1 MKTSIFIKSYKDDY
15 KWLRYCLESIAKF
28 VTGYEQIVVVIP
40 EDELPHLLIALRLS
54 DKHYT
59 RVTSKTSIVYF
70 GNLTIAVK
78 EVEEHGNPYLFQQ
91 VVKMEAWKY
100 TDSEI
105 ICYCDSDCVFS
116 RPVNISEYATDKPL
130 ILFDDYENVGDAK
143 CWKEITEK
151 TIGHEVNIEFMRQ
164 HPFIYLRSTV
174 QMTCDHIERLHG
186 VSVSEYILSQ
196 PGTHFSEFNA
206 VGAYAYLCE
215 RDNYRFAEAR
225 QQTGH
230 ERHVYNEHKIIQQW
244 WSYSGLTKEELR
256 KIYEIL
262 YDFVEFTEEGHAI
275 VKGDTHIGQWVKEN
289 RRLDFDL
296 SATPKFLEMVKE
308 GDVVVDCGANIGAY
322 AHAFA
327 EKIGE
332 SGKLFCFEPNPKAF
346 KCLEYNMW
354 GRENVVLINAAVG
367 LFESEATMS
376 EMENTGASFIDENGT
391 VPVRVVSLDNEL
403 YGEHVN
409 VIKIDCEGTEEY
421 VLRGA
426 NKVISEYRPKLI
438 LEIND
443 GCAKRYDSSADN
455 IKKLLIEYGYIFK
468 NIYDNE
474 PMEGDQYDIMC
485 WHGDEVVK
493 VLRESQEQ
501 FKPQPVKTIS
511 FKHMGNAG
519 DIIFALSGMKT
530 LCNAVGAKAKIFI
543 WLDRPAHYYDGAYH
557 PTRNFKGQQV
567 TMNHYMFKMIKPLL
581 EAVDFVEEVAVFEG
595 QEIDVDLDRTHEHK
609 VGKPYGDIRRW
620 YNYIFAGMWADLN
633 EQIIHVE
640 ADVKGE
646 PYVLV
651 NRTQRYYNPMGSYA
665 FLRNIGLAIIFAGTP
680 EEYEEF
686 QREVPEARYL
696 EVDNFLEL
704 AGWIKGSQFFI
715 GNQSMCFAIAE
726 QMKHPRI
733 LEVCEFAPN
742 VIPQGGRCCD
752 WKTQS
757 GFEIAVRREV
767 ELCKK

>member
-1 MKTSIFIKSYKDDY
+1 MRTSIFIKSYKDDY
-15 KWLRYCLESIAKF
+15 KWLRYCLESIEKF
-28 VTGYEQIVVVIP
+28 VTGYEYITIVIP
-40 EDELPHLLIALRLS
+40 VGETKLLMQSVGIGIAGQAESGIWRAN
-54 DKHYT
+54 Y
-59 RVTSKTSIVYF
+59 RGI
-70 GNLTIAVK
+70 TIFIHEVK
-78 EVEEHGNPYLFQQ
+78 EQGHPYLFQQ
-91 VVKMEAWKY
+91 AVKMEAWKY
-100 TDSEI
+100 TDTAL

-116 RPVNISEYATDKPL
+116 RPVNISEYATNKPL

-143 CWKEITEK
+143 CWKDITEK
-151 TIGHEVNIEFMRQ
+151 TIGGNVNIEFMRQ
-164 HPFIYLRSTV
+164 HPFIYLSSTV
-174 QMTCDHIERLHG
+174 QATCDHIEILHKK
-186 VSVSEYILSQ
+186 SITDYILEQ
-196 PGTHFSEFNA
+196 EGRHFSEFNA
-206 VGAYAYLCE
+206 IGAYAYYFE
-215 RDNYRFAEAR
+215 RDKYRFIEA
-225 QQTGH
+225 QQLTGS
-230 ERHVYNEHKIIQQW
+230 ERMVDNAYKIIHQS
-244 WSYSGLTKEELR
+244 WSYSGLTKADLR
-256 KIYEIL
+256 KIYEVL

-289 RRLDFDL
+289 KRLDFDL
-296 SATPKFLEMVKE
+296 SATPKFLEVVGE

-332 SGKLFCFEPNPKAF
+332 SGKLYCFEPNPKAF
-346 KCLEYNMW
+346 KCLEYNLH
-354 GRENVVLINAAVG
+354 GRNNVVLVNAAVG
-367 LFESEATMS
+367 AFEAEVTMS
-376 EMENTGASFIDENGT
+376 EMDNTGASFIDENGT
-391 VPVRVVSLDNEL
+391 VPVRVVGLDTEL
-403 YGEHVN
+403 DGVPVN

-426 NKVISEYRPKLI
+426 NKLISECKPKLI

-455 IKKLLIEYGYIFK
+455 IKKLLVEYGYVFK

-474 PMEGDQYDIMC
+474 KMEGDQYDIVC
-485 WHGDEVVK
+485 WHGEEVVNILK
-493 VLRESQEQ
+493 KREE
-501 FKPQPVKTIS
+501 PQPQKKHRTIS

-519 DIIFALSGMKT
+519 DIIYALSGMKT
-530 LCNAVGAKAKIFI
+530 LCRTVDVKARLYI
-543 WLDRPAHYYDGAYH
+543 WLDRPAHYYDGAIH
-557 PTRNFKGQQV
+557 PTRDFKGQQV
-567 TMNHYMFKMIKPLL
+567 AMNHYMFKMLKPLL
-581 EAVDFVEEVAVFEG
+581 ESLDFIEEVEVFEG
-595 QEIDVDLDRTHEHK
+595 QQIDVDLDQTHEHN

-633 EQIIHVE
+633 EKIIDVE
-640 ADVKGE
+640 ADVKGN

-665 FLRNIGLAIIFAGTP
+665 FLRNIGIQIIFAGTP
-680 EEYEEF
+680 DEYEAF

-733 LEVCEFAPN
+733 LEVCKFAPN
-742 VIPQGGRCCD
+742 VIPQGGRCYD
-752 WKTQS
+752 WITQS